1 MKIVKVIGGLGNQM
15 FQYAFYKSLAEMG
28 HEVKLDLGG
37 FDYYHRHNGYELDKV
52 FNLSYKEA
60 TREEVE
66 LFVSGIPGVISNIKK
81 RFFNKKA
88 YVERDISYKEEVF
101 NIDGEVYYEGY
112 WQSEKYFQCIRD
124 LILKSYKF
132 RVPLDGKNLDVS
144 QKIQTENSVGIHV
157 RRGDYITNY
166 DAARLHGGI
175 CDTAY
180 YMRAVKTIGEKVPN
194 PTYYIFS
201 DDKEWV
207 KENLRIGNNLHYV
220 DWNYGEDSY
229 RDMQLMSMCK
239 HNIIANSSFSWWGA
253 WLNRNPE
260 KIIVAPLRW
269 FNKREAKDIVPQNWL
284 RV

>member
-1 MKIVKVIGGLGNQM
+1 MKIVRLIGGLGNQM
-15 FQYAFYKSLAEMG
+15 FQYAFYRSLDEMG
-28 HEVKLDLGG
+28 HEVKLDLSG

-52 FNLSYKEA
+52 FNLSYEKA
-60 TREEVE
+60 TCEEIE
-66 LFVSGIPGVISNIKK
+66 HFVSATPGIISNIKK
-81 RFFNKKA
+81 RFFNKNV
-88 YVERDISYKEEVF
+88 YVEKDISYKEEVF

-112 WQSEKYFQCIRD
+112 WQSEKYFQGISD
-124 LILKSYKF
+124 LILKSYEF
-132 RVPLDGKNLDVS
+132 RAPLDGKNLDIS
-144 QKIQTENSVGIHV
+144 KKIQTENSVGIHV
-157 RRGDYITNY
+157 RRGDYITNQ

-175 CDTAY
+175 CDADY
-180 YMRAVKTIGEKVPN
+180 YMRAVKTIGEKVHN
-194 PTYYIFS
+194 PIYYIFS

-207 KENLRIGNNLHYV
+207 KENLRTGNNQHYV

-253 WLNRNPE
+253 WLNKNPE
-260 KIIVAPLRW
+260 KIVVAPSRW